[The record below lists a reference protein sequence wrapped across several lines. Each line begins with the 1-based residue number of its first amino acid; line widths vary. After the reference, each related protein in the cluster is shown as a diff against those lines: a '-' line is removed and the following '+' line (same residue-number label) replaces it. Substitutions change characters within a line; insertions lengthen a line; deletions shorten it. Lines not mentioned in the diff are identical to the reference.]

1 VTETVTLEIID
12 RVACLTITR
21 ERVRNALNDETLRRL
36 KASLE
41 NLAPP
46 TVAAVVI
53 RGAGLK
59 AFSAGSDIKELASQ
73 SLKDRIAHTD
83 LGHALGD
90 LIEQHACP
98 VIAAIEGFCLG
109 GGLEIAICCDYRIA
123 GASAQFGLP
132 EVALSALP
140 SWGGTVRLPRIVGMG
155 RARELVLFGRRLAAE
170 EALAW
175 GLVNRVVPEGE
186 AFTAA
191 QTLAK
196 ETFGHTDPGIVSI
209 AKGLLTHGTAAPS
222 RTARHLELLADMS
235 VLASEAMDSGVK
247 QFAGKSQS

>member
-1 VTETVTLEIID
+1 MTDTVILEIAD
-12 RVACLTITR
+12 RVACLTINR
-21 ERVRNALNDETLRRL
+21 ERVRNALNDEALGRL

-46 TVAAVVI
+46 DVAAIVI

-90 LIEQHACP
+90 VIEQHPCP

-109 GGLEIAICCDYRIA
+109 GGLEIASACDYRIA
-123 GASAQFGLP
+123 GAGAVFGLP
-132 EVALSALP
+132 EVALNALP
-140 SWGGTVRLPRIVGMG
+140 SWGGTIRLPRIIGIA
-155 RARELVLFGRRLAAE
+155 RARELVLFGRRLSAE
-170 EALAW
+170 EAQNW
-175 GLVNRVVPEGE
+175 GLINRVVAEGE

-191 QTLAK
+191 RSLAK
-196 ETFGHTDPGIVSI
+196 ETFGRTDPGIVSI
-209 AKGLLTHGTAAPS
+209 AKGLLTHGTAASS

-235 VLASEAMDSGVK
+235 VLASEALNSGVK
-247 QFAGKSQS
+247 QFAGKGQD